1 MGRASN
7 KYRKLQKA
15 TQSYE
20 MITSRTKTHPK
31 HRHRSSTYVSNG
43 AKNKI
48 WAYGSTQS
56 LLIYINSYIL
66 EGLSIKN
73 LRSRPLTV
81 IVVNI
86 VVGIVGVVVVVVVF
100 VYFLFA
106 DKGVQ

>member
-1 MGRASN
+1 M
-7 KYRKLQKA
+7 
-15 TQSYE
+15 
-20 MITSRTKTHPK
+20 
-31 HRHRSSTYVSNG
+31 
-43 AKNKI
+43 
-48 WAYGSTQS
+48 
-56 LLIYINSYIL
+56 